1 MTVWF
6 RLCWQGGPDEF
17 VRPGGERMQD
27 EDALPA
33 AHDAAGAAPLGRR
46 EAHKLATRQ
55 ALQEAADRL
64 FAERGVAQTTVRDI
78 ADEAGVTERTFFRY
92 FGSKEDLIIR
102 DAFGW
107 IPVLQQVIL
116 DRPAAEP
123 PLVAVRRA
131 LETLIG
137 SITRSDTASPL
148 TLFAG
153 GPPGERVSPSA
164 LRIMRKVETDV
175 ADVLE
180 QRLRAS
186 DRHRHRTIDPRVEAE
201 VLARASAAAFRSA
214 MLWDAELGRDSQ
226 ADRPAL
232 AELIGQAF
240 DALT

>member
-1 MTVWF
+1 M
-6 RLCWQGGPDEF
+6 RNADG
-17 VRPGGERMQD
+17 
-27 EDALPA
+27 LPA
-33 AHDAAGAAPLGRR
+33 VRTALGPAPVGRR

-55 ALQEAADRL
+55 ALQQAADRL
-64 FAERGVAQTTVRDI
+64 FAERGVTQTTVRDI
-78 ADEAGVTERTFFRY
+78 TDEAGVTERTFFRY

-102 DAFGW
+102 DAFDW

-137 SITRSDTASPL
+137 SISRSDTASPL

-153 GPPGERVSPSA
+153 GPPGEHVSPSA

-186 DRHRHRTIDPRVEAE
+186 HRRRHRAIDPRFKAE
-201 VLARASAAAFRSA
+201 VLARAAAAAFRTA
-214 MLWDAELGRDSQ
+214 MLWDAELRRNDHP
-226 ADRPAL
+226 DPPAL
-232 AELIGQAF
+232 IELLGHAF

>member
-1 MTVWF
+1 MQNADSPPAVRTA
-6 RLCWQGGPDEF
+6 LGP
-17 VRPGGERMQD
+17 
-27 EDALPA
+27 
-33 AHDAAGAAPLGRR
+33 APVGRR
-46 EAHKLATRQ
+46 EANKIATRQ
-55 ALQEAADRL
+55 ALQQAADRL

-102 DAFGW
+102 DAFDW

-116 DRPAAEP
+116 DRPATEP

-164 LRIMRKVETDV
+164 LRIMRKVEIDV

-186 DRHRHRTIDPRVEAE
+186 AAASTVRSTRVLRPKCWPGPQPPR
-201 VLARASAAAFRSA
+201 SAAPCCGTPSYAA
-214 MLWDAELGRDSQ
+214 MTILTVPPSSSCSGRHS
-226 ADRPAL
+226 
-232 AELIGQAF
+232 
-240 DALT
+240 TH

>member
-1 MTVWF
+1 MPTADGRPAVGTA
-6 RLCWQGGPDEF
+6 LGPP
-17 VRPGGERMQD
+17 PG
-27 EDALPA
+27 
-33 AHDAAGAAPLGRR
+33 GRR

-55 ALQEAADRL
+55 ALQQAADRL

-78 ADEAGVTERTFFRY
+78 TDEAGVTERTFFRY

-102 DAFGW
+102 DAFDW
-107 IPVLQQVIL
+107 IPILQQVIL

-164 LRIMRKVETDV
+164 LRIMRRIETDV

-180 QRLRAS
+180 QRIRATGHPR
-186 DRHRHRTIDPRVEAE
+186 DHAIDPRFEAE
-201 VLARASAAAFRSA
+201 VLARAAAAAFRTA
-214 MLWDAELGRDSQ
+214 MLWDADLRRNDHP
-226 ADRPAL
+226 DPPAL
-232 AELIGQAF
+232 LETLGHAF
-240 DALT
+240 VVLT

>member
-1 MTVWF
+1 MPTADGRPVA
-6 RLCWQGGPDEF
+6 RTALGP
-17 VRPGGERMQD
+17 PSG
-27 EDALPA
+27 
-33 AHDAAGAAPLGRR
+33 GRR

-55 ALQEAADRL
+55 ALQQAADRL

-78 ADEAGVTERTFFRY
+78 TDEAGVTERTFFRY

-102 DAFGW
+102 DAFDW
-107 IPVLQQVIL
+107 IPILQQVIL

-123 PLVAVRRA
+123 PLVAVRHA

-164 LRIMRKVETDV
+164 LKIMRRIETDV

-180 QRLRAS
+180 QRIRATGHPR
-186 DRHRHRTIDPRVEAE
+186 DHAIDPRFEAE
-201 VLARASAAAFRSA
+201 VMARAAAAAFRTA
-214 MLWDAELGRDSQ
+214 MLWDADLRRNDHP
-226 ADRPAL
+226 DPPAL
-232 AELIGQAF
+232 VQTLGHAF
-240 DALT
+240 DVLT

>member
-1 MTVWF
+1 MPDADGPPAVHTVP
-6 RLCWQGGPDEF
+6 GP
-17 VRPGGERMQD
+17 
-27 EDALPA
+27 
-33 AHDAAGAAPLGRR
+33 APVGRR
-46 EAHKLATRQ
+46 EANKIATRQ
-55 ALQEAADRL
+55 ALQRAADRL
-64 FAERGVAQTTVRDI
+64 FAERGVALTTVRDI

-102 DAFGW
+102 DAFDW

-180 QRLRAS
+180 QRLRAA
-186 DRHRHRTIDPRVEAE
+186 RRRKHRDIDPRFEAE
-201 VLARASAAAFRSA
+201 VLARTAAAAFRSA
-214 MLWDAELGRDSQ
+214 MLRDAELRRDGDP
-226 ADRPAL
+226 DRPAL
-232 AELIGQAF
+232 LELLGQAF

>member
-1 MTVWF
+1 MPDADSRSAAQTAP
-6 RLCWQGGPDEF
+6 GP
-17 VRPGGERMQD
+17 
-27 EDALPA
+27 
-33 AHDAAGAAPLGRR
+33 APIGRR

-55 ALQEAADRL
+55 ALQQAADRL
-64 FAERGVAQTTVRDI
+64 FAEHGAAQTTVRDI

-102 DAFGW
+102 DAFDW

-116 DRPAAEP
+116 DRPAAES

-137 SITRSDTASPL
+137 SITRPDVASPL

-153 GPPGERVSPSA
+153 GPPGERLSPSA
-164 LRIMRKVETDV
+164 LRVMRRVEIDV

-180 QRLRAS
+180 QRLRTAG
-186 DRHRHRTIDPRVEAE
+186 RRKHPGLDPRFEAE
-201 VLARASAAAFRSA
+201 VLARASAAAFRTA
-214 MLWDAELGRDSQ
+214 MLWDSELRRDGDPDRPELVELLGR
-226 ADRPAL
+226 
-232 AELIGQAF
+232 AF

>member
-1 MTVWF
+1 M
-6 RLCWQGGPDEF
+6 RDADGPPTA
-17 VRPGGERMQD
+17 RT
-27 EDALPA
+27 ALGPV
-33 AHDAAGAAPLGRR
+33 PVGRR

-55 ALQEAADRL
+55 ALQRAADRL

-102 DAFGW
+102 DAFDW

-137 SITRSDTASPL
+137 SITRSDAASPL

-186 DRHRHRTIDPRVEAE
+186 HRRRHHAIDPRFEAE
-201 VLARASAAAFRSA
+201 VLARAAAAAFRTV
-214 MLWDAELGRDSQ
+214 MLWDAELRSNDRP
-226 ADRPAL
+226 DRPAL
-232 AELIGQAF
+232 IELLGHAF